1 MPNTLTLNH
10 LSREEKLQMMD
21 LLWDDLS
28 FNQEALDSPNWHRE
42 ALQETE
48 ARVNAG
54 AEQLMEW
61 SAVKKIL
68 RNECK

>member
-1 MPNTLTLNH
+1 
-10 LSREEKLQMMD
+10 MMD